1 MYIKLEWTSDRKS
14 FIVVAKYK
22 EHAPRP
28 DESIYFGEVNMLE
41 KEIEKL
47 KQQLD
52 QMILTE
58 KLGSTKLLQHSQT
71 LDILLVDYM
80 RRGTK
85 LHNTAKSAS

>member
-1 MYIKLEWTSDRKS
+1 
-14 FIVVAKYK
+14 
-22 EHAPRP
+22 
-28 DESIYFGEVNMLE
+28 MLE